1 MHESLSSFYFDPL
14 LMEKV
19 VKQASLTQVKTCWVT
34 GLLACQYEKWHLL
47 LTYLTYE
54 TDHGGSYYYSCYC
67 MVLQY
72 LYLWHNE
79 APTFYF
85 ILRLIQFLLSSIAS
99 Q

>member
-1 MHESLSSFYFDPL
+1 
-14 LMEKV
+14 MEKV

-54 TDHGGSYYYSCYC
+54 TDHGGSYYYRCYC

-79 APTFYF
+79 APTFF
-85 ILRLIQFLLSSIAS
+85 F
-99 Q
+99 